1 MEHVLEAW
9 CCSERL
15 TCINS
20 LNFPCH
26 AWFISVPIFQM
37 RKQIQRGLI
46 IHIRPHSKWP
56 CQMKNSGS
64 SVFVCVSAGV
74 ERQTSRKSQA
84 RGKVAQVP
92 GTVRLDYQMMP
103 VLQKR
108 RQIQRGWV
116 TYRRPHSKWPC
127 QMKNSGR
134 SVCVYVCVSVL
145 TGV

>member
-1 MEHVLEAW
+1 MYIRYSLDTSVLDDICFASKEIKVPQ
-9 CCSERL
+9 S
-15 TCINS
+15 I
-20 LNFPCH
+20 F
-26 AWFISVPIFQM
+26 FI
-37 RKQIQRGLI
+37 
-46 IHIRPHSKWP
+46 
-56 CQMKNSGS
+56 
-64 SVFVCVSAGV
+64 VS
-74 ERQTSRKSQA
+74 
-84 RGKVAQVP
+84 QVP